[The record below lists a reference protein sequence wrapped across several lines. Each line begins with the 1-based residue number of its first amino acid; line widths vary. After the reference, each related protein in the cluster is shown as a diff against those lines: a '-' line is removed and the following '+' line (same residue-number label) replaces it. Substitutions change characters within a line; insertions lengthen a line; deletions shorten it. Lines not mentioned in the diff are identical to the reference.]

1 MSYESMGPLALDYA
15 PCYYGTSRI
24 AFRGP
29 ERRLDAPFVAFIGG
43 TETYGKFIKAPFPA
57 LVESDIGVN
66 CVNFG
71 VSNAGLDVFVND
83 GFVTD
88 AARDAK
94 ATVVQV
100 VGAHNMSNRFYTV
113 HPRRNDRFLNASPIL
128 ASIYPEVDFSE
139 FHFTK
144 HMLSALFDASTERFS
159 IVRRELQ
166 IAWVSRMR
174 MLLRRIGGEIH
185 LLWFAGHAPVDGD
198 LADRDPATVGD
209 PLFVTR
215 PMLDD
220 LKAHVTSIVEVA
232 ASENALEAGVKGMI
246 YNEMEAPAARK
257 LMGPQA
263 HGEAARALG
272 ALLQNIA

>member
-1 MSYESMGPLALDYA
+1 MSYESMGPLALNYA

-29 ERRLDAPFVAFIGG
+29 ARRLDAPYVAFVGG

-57 LVESDIGVN
+57 LVESDIGIN

-71 VSNAGLDVFVND
+71 VANAGLDVFVND
-83 GFVTD
+83 GFVLD

-94 ATVVQV
+94 AAVMQV

-113 HPRRNDRFLNASPIL
+113 HPRRNDRFVNASPIL
-128 ASIYPEVDFSE
+128 ASIYPEIDFAE
-139 FHFTK
+139 FNFTK
-144 HMLSALFDASTERFS
+144 HLLSALYQASQERFS

-166 IAWVSRMR
+166 IAWVSRMK
-174 MLLRRIGGEIH
+174 MLFRRIENQVI
-185 LLWFAGHAPVDGD
+185 LLWFSDHPPHDDDHDQG
-198 LADRDPATVGD
+198 DPAHAED

-215 PMLDD
+215 QMLGGLSDQT
-220 LKAHVTSIVEVA
+220 AGYVEVIASAEALA
-232 ASENALEAGVKGMI
+232 AGTHGMVFNHLEAQ
-246 YNEMEAPAARK
+246 AATR
-257 LMGPQA
+257 LMGPKA

-272 ALLQNIA
+272 PVLHRLA